1 MPTTYIEAT
10 RAGRIRIAKR
20 SLLFISLFVLFYV
33 VVPWYARTLP
43 PCEALWWH
51 RGEMGATAIFVVAV
65 GIFMLVENWRTLRV
79 GQWPLPGTDVLVRVK
94 ISRGR
99 RLWFLVANTLAYWAV
114 VAWATSMVGP
124 LLFKYLVHGA
134 NACNA

>member
-1 MPTTYIEAT
+1 MLKTYIEPT
-10 RAGRIRIAKR
+10 KAGRIRIAKR
-20 SLLFISLFVLFYV
+20 SSLLILLFVLFYV
-33 VVPWYARTLP
+33 VVPRHVRTLP

-51 RGEMGATAIFVVAV
+51 RGEMAAIALFVVAV
-65 GIFMLVENWRTLRV
+65 GIFLLVQNWRTLRK

-99 RLWFLVANTLAYWAV
+99 LLWLFVANTIAYWAV

-124 LLFKYLVHGA
+124 LLFNYLVHGA